1 MKKNVMMRV
10 ASALLVAV
18 LMTTCAISGTFA
30 KYTTSDTDTDIARVA
45 KFGVQVDVVVDGAF
59 ATEYAATESV
69 TDVSSN
75 VIAKTVLSSDTDNL
89 LAPGTNGTLLS
100 KASISGTPEVAVNV
114 KKVAVLTLT
123 GWEVDGLYY
132 CPLVINGISGLDYAS
147 ADAFAAAVVATL
159 NSDVNYAPN
168 TNLAADTTVEWS
180 WAFRTGDNEVEKAA
194 NDVKDTKL
202 GNAGTATIEFTYT
215 ITVTQVD

>member
-30 KYTTSDTDTDIARVA
+30 KYTTSDTDTDTARVA
-45 KFGVQVDVVVDGAF
+45 KFGIQVDVVVDGAF

-75 VIAKTVLSSDTDNL
+75 VIANTVVSSNADNL
-89 LAPGTNGTLLS
+89 LAPGTDGTLL
-100 KASISGTPEVAVNV
+100 KTATVTGTSEVAVNV
-114 KKVAVLTLT
+114 KKVAALTLT
-123 GWEVDGLYY
+123 GWEVDGAYY

-147 ADAFAAAVVATL
+147 ADAFAAAVVASL

-168 TNLAADTTVEWS
+168 TVLAETTTVS
-180 WAFRTGDNEVEKAA
+180 WAWAIRTGADEATKAA
-194 NDVKDTKL
+194 NDIKDTKL
-202 GNAGTATIEFTYT
+202 GQAGTAAIAFSYT